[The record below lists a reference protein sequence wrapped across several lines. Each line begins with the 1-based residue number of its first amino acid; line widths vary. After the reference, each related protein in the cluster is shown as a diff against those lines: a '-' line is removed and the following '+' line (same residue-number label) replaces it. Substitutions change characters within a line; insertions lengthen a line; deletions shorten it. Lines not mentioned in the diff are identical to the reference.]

1 MPPGIGS
8 SGGGVCSNR
17 YGVAENVGY
26 MNDVA
31 ISYGYF
37 SPGIIFLVMRIV
49 GMHILV
55 IPTAASPALNIT
67 DNMYWCFR

>member
-37 SPGIIFLVMRIV
+37 SPGIIFLTEYMNY
-49 GMHILV
+49 
-55 IPTAASPALNIT
+55 TIT
-67 DNMYWCFR
+67 ESGDANSWNAYIGNSYGCISGT